1 MNALLFDPVAFDD
14 NVNNII
20 SNMNTVNFDPVV
32 DNNVTLVKPMR
43 PLTAYHIF
51 FQLEREYI
59 IQTSDGEI
67 ANKSSLDNKIYLD
80 DVPERYKNI
89 RLLRDWYAG
98 PGKRKKR
105 KHRKQ
110 HGKIGFLELSRIIS
124 TRWAELDMV
133 DPETKIFVQ
142 KIAKSEID
150 EYYRDMKQYKELT
163 KDIKEDDDN
172 IITSNV
178 APKKKSAEKRSRMVS
193 IICHDVN
200 TDNNNNNNNN
210 NYAPSQHV
218 FSGDVAP
225 RRNAEVIQ
233 SMDMPSMEIMQLQLQ
248 LQSEIDQ
255 YLAIIE
261 ARKQELLKSH
271 FEAKKAQFEQELVCQ
286 EIGPLPFDTIETSS
300 NKKRRF
306 NRRNSMVKQR
316 DNNSVV
322 EPLRAVSTDS
332 QLRGSTS
339 SAGEELE
346 IDDAEILS
354 FWSTAA

>member
-1 MNALLFDPVAFDD
+1 MT
-14 NVNNII
+14 
-20 SNMNTVNFDPVV
+20 TVNFDPVID
-32 DNNVTLVKPMR
+32 DNNPVVKPMR

-59 IQTSDGEI
+59 IQTSAGEI
-67 ANKSSLDNKIYLD
+67 ANKSILDNKVYLD

-124 TRWAELDMV
+124 TRWAELDDV
-133 DPETKIFVQ
+133 DPETKVFVQ

-150 EYYRDMKQYKELT
+150 EYYREMKQYKVLT
-163 KDIKEDDDN
+163 KELKEDDDMITN
-172 IITSNV
+172 I

-200 TDNNNNNNNN
+200 TDNNCD
-210 NYAPSQHV
+210 PSQH
-218 FSGDVAP
+218 FFGGGMAP
-225 RRNAEVIQ
+225 RRNAEVMP
-233 SMDMPSMEIMQLQLQ
+233 SMDMPSMEIMQFQLQ

-271 FEAKKAQFEQELVCQ
+271 FEAKKTQFEQDLICQ
-286 EIGPLPFDTIETSS
+286 EVAPLPIEVDVRSM
-300 NKKRRF
+300 NKKRRL
-306 NRRNSMVKQR
+306 NRRNSMVKKR
-316 DNNSVV
+316 ESIV
-322 EPLRAVSTDS
+322 PLRAVSNDS

-339 SAGEELE
+339 SFEELE

-354 FWSTAA
+354 FWSTAAWTMIGASSS

>member
-1 MNALLFDPVAFDD
+1 MNKVD
-14 NVNNII
+14 
-20 SNMNTVNFDPVV
+20 FDPVV
-32 DNNVTLVKPMR
+32 NNKVTLVKPMR

-59 IQTSDGEI
+59 IQTSEGEI

-80 DVPERYKNI
+80 DVPDRYKNI

-110 HGKIGFLELSRIIS
+110 HGIIGFLELSRIIS
-124 TRWAELDMV
+124 SRWAELDHV
-133 DPETKIFVQ
+133 CPETKIFVQ

-150 EYYRDMKQYKELT
+150 EYYREMKQYKELI
-163 KDIKEDDDN
+163 KDIKEDDDM
-172 IITSNV
+172 ITNV
-178 APKKKSAEKRSRMVS
+178 APKKKSSAEKRSRTVS
-193 IICHDVN
+193 IIRHNV
-200 TDNNNNNNNN
+200 N
-210 NYAPSQHV
+210 NYNNCAPTQHV
-218 FSGDVAP
+218 FSGGMAP
-225 RRNAEVIQ
+225 RKNAEVIY

-248 LQSEIDQ
+248 LQSEINQ

-271 FEAKKAQFEQELVCQ
+271 FEAKKTQFEQELVCQ
-286 EIGPLPFDTIETSS
+286 GVCPLPCDTVETSS
-300 NKKRRF
+300 VLHKKRKF

-316 DNNSVV
+316 DSVV
-322 EPLRAVSTDS
+322 PLRAISIDS

-339 SAGEELE
+339 SADEELE
-346 IDDAEILS
+346 IYDAEILS

>member
-1 MNALLFDPVAFDD
+1 MNTIIDPVALTKREEE
-14 NVNNII
+14 NHLQH
-20 SNMNTVNFDPVV
+20 NMNTVNFDPVI
-32 DNNVTLVKPMR
+32 DNNNPVVKPMR

-59 IQTSDGEI
+59 IQTSAGEI
-67 ANKSSLDNKIYLD
+67 ANKSSLDNKVYLD

-124 TRWAELDMV
+124 TRWAELDDV
-133 DPETKIFVQ
+133 DLETKVFVQ

-150 EYYRDMKQYKELT
+150 EYYREMKQYKELT
-163 KDIKEDDDN
+163 KEIKEDGDM
-172 IITSNV
+172 ITNV

-200 TDNNNNNNNN
+200 TDNNCD
-210 NYAPSQHV
+210 PSQHV
-218 FSGDVAP
+218 FGGGMAP
-225 RRNAEVIQ
+225 RRNAEVMP
-233 SMDMPSMEIMQLQLQ
+233 SMDMPSMEIMQFQLQ

-271 FEAKKAQFEQELVCQ
+271 FEAKKTQFEQDLICQ
-286 EIGPLPFDTIETSS
+286 EVAPLPIEDDVRSM

-306 NRRNSMVKQR
+306 NRRNSMVKKR
-316 DNNSVV
+316 ESIV
-322 EPLRAVSTDS
+322 PLRAVSNDS

-339 SAGEELE
+339 SFEELE

-354 FWSTAA
+354 FWSTAAWTMIGASSS

>member
-1 MNALLFDPVAFDD
+1 
-14 NVNNII
+14 
-20 SNMNTVNFDPVV
+20 MNTVNFDPVV
-32 DNNVTLVKPMR
+32 DNNVSLVKPMR

-59 IQTSDGEI
+59 IQTSEGEI

-80 DVPERYKNI
+80 DVPDRYKNI

-124 TRWAELDMV
+124 TRWAELDHV

-150 EYYRDMKQYKELT
+150 EYYREMKQYKELT
-163 KDIKEDDDN
+163 KDIKEDDDM
-172 IITSNV
+172 ITNV

-200 TDNNNNNNNN
+200 SGN
-210 NYAPSQHV
+210 NYASTQHV
-218 FSGDVAP
+218 FSGGMAP
-225 RRNAEVIQ
+225 RRNAEVIH

-271 FEAKKAQFEQELVCQ
+271 FEAKKTQFEQELVCQ
-286 EIGPLPFDTIETSS
+286 EVCPHTVETSS
-300 NKKRRF
+300 MQHKKRRF

-316 DNNSVV
+316 DSV

-332 QLRGSTS
+332 QLRGSTN

-346 IDDAEILS
+346 IDDADILS

>member
-1 MNALLFDPVAFDD
+1 
-14 NVNNII
+14 VNNII

-32 DNNVTLVKPMR
+32 DSNVTLVKPMR

-150 EYYRDMKQYKELT
+150 EYYREMKQYKELT

-172 IITSNV
+172 ITSNV

-200 TDNNNNNNNN
+200 TDNNNN
-210 NYAPSQHV
+210 YAPSQHV
-218 FSGDVAP
+218 FSGGME
-225 RRNAEVIQ
+225 EVIH

-271 FEAKKAQFEQELVCQ
+271 FEAKKTQFEQELVCQ
-286 EIGPLPFDTIETSS
+286 EICPLPFDTVETSS

-306 NRRNSMVKQR
+306 NRCNSMVKQR
-316 DNNSVV
+316 ENSVV
-322 EPLRAVSTDS
+322 PLRAVSTDS

>member
-1 MNALLFDPVAFDD
+1 
-14 NVNNII
+14 
-20 SNMNTVNFDPVV
+20 MNTVNFDPVID
-32 DNNVTLVKPMR
+32 DNNPVVKPMR

-59 IQTSDGEI
+59 IQTSAGEI
-67 ANKSSLDNKIYLD
+67 ANKSILDNKVYLD
-80 DVPERYKNI
+80 DVPERY
-89 RLLRDWYAG
+89 RYVG
-98 PGKRKKR
+98 PGKLKKR

-124 TRWAELDMV
+124 TRWAELDDV
-133 DPETKIFVQ
+133 DPETKVFVQ

-150 EYYRDMKQYKELT
+150 EYYREMKQYKELT
-163 KDIKEDDDN
+163 KEIKEDDDMITN
-172 IITSNV
+172 I

-200 TDNNNNNNNN
+200 TDNNCD
-210 NYAPSQHV
+210 PSQH
-218 FSGDVAP
+218 FFGGGMAP
-225 RRNAEVIQ
+225 RRNAEVMP
-233 SMDMPSMEIMQLQLQ
+233 SMDMPSMEIMQFQLQ

-271 FEAKKAQFEQELVCQ
+271 FEAKKTQFEQELVCQ
-286 EIGPLPFDTIETSS
+286 EEVAPLPFEDDVRSM
-300 NKKRRF
+300 NKKRRLY
-306 NRRNSMVKQR
+306 RRNSIVKKR
-316 DNNSVV
+316 ESIV
-322 EPLRAVSTDS
+322 PLRAVSNDS

-339 SAGEELE
+339 SVEELE

>member
-1 MNALLFDPVAFDD
+1 MTRGQVRTIMRVSQVTKCDSFAPQSFETHHYFIRSTINNMNALFDPVAFDD

-133 DPETKIFVQ
+133 NPETKIFVQ

-150 EYYRDMKQYKELT
+150 EYYREMKQYKELT

-172 IITSNV
+172 ITSNV

-193 IICHDVN
+193 IICHDVK
-200 TDNNNNNNNN
+200 TDNNN
-210 NYAPSQHV
+210 
-218 FSGDVAP
+218 
-225 RRNAEVIQ
+225 
-233 SMDMPSMEIMQLQLQ
+233 
-248 LQSEIDQ
+248 
-255 YLAIIE
+255 IE
-261 ARKQELLKSH
+261 YEHHLK
-271 FEAKKAQFEQELVCQ
+271 
-286 EIGPLPFDTIETSS
+286 
-300 NKKRRF
+300 
-306 NRRNSMVKQR
+306 
-316 DNNSVV
+316 
-322 EPLRAVSTDS
+322 
-332 QLRGSTS
+332 GSFT
-339 SAGEELE
+339 
-346 IDDAEILS
+346 
-354 FWSTAA
+354 TR